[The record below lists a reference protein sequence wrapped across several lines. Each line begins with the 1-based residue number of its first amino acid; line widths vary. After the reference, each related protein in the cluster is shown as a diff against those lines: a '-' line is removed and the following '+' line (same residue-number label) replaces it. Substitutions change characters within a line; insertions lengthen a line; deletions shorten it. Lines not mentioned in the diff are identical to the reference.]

1 MKVPV
6 LQDREFLENYNEA
19 SPHTEH
25 FDMWWMGQSG
35 FLIKWQGRGLFFD
48 PYLSD
53 SLTEKYKTTDKPHVR
68 LTEKVV
74 EPSEL
79 TDISVITSTHNH
91 TDHLD
96 AETIHALL
104 KANPKLQLVLPEA
117 NIEFAEERLG
127 SQLPELIG
135 LDEGKMVQA
144 TGFEFHA
151 VAAAHNEI
159 KTDQAGRNHF
169 IGIIVKFAG
178 WSIYHSGDTLWHE
191 GLVPELLKHDIDI
204 AFVPINGNKPERRV
218 AGNLNGTEAAALA
231 KAIGARIAIP
241 HHFDMFEFN
250 TESPEE
256 FRAACE
262 RLDQPYKILQNGQH
276 VRSSSLPSRK
286 KTKVVEDED

>member
-1 MKVPV
+1 MKKPV
-6 LQDREFLENYNEA
+6 LQDREFIQSYENAEL
-19 SPHTEH
+19 HTEQ

-35 FLIKWQGRGLFFD
+35 FLIKWQGRGLLFD
-48 PYLSD
+48 PYLSE
-53 SLTEKYKTTDKPHVR
+53 SLTVKYSTTDKPHVR
-68 LTEKVV
+68 MTERVV
-74 EPSEL
+74 DPAL
-79 TDISVITSTHNH
+79 LKDITVITSTHNH

-96 AETIHALL
+96 AETIHPLL
-104 KANPKLQLVLPEA
+104 KTNPKLQLVLPEA

-127 SQLPELIG
+127 NDCPELIG
-135 LDEGKMVQA
+135 LDEGKMVQ
-144 TGFEFHA
+144 TGGFEFHA

-159 KTDQAGRNHF
+159 KKDKAGRNHF
-169 IGIIVKFAG
+169 IGIIVKFAD
-178 WSIYHSGDTLWHE
+178 WTIYHSGDTLWHE
-191 GLVPELLKHDIDI
+191 GLVPELIQHDVDI

-276 VRSSSLPSRK
+276 VRSSTLPQK
-286 KTKVVEDED
+286 KVTLIVDDEN